1 MMLSCWS
8 REELSSQ
15 KSWALELQRRLDAA
29 LKNGSSKEGLCEQLR
44 AQLRSREVE
53 LEKSKEEAWD
63 GYLWLIRDGMDISSW
78 LWNRIV

>member
-1 MMLSCWS
+1 
-8 REELSSQ
+8 
-15 KSWALELQRRLDAA
+15 LDAA

-63 GYLWLIRDGMDISSW
+63 ALVIPG
-78 LWNRIV
+78 